1 MLNWQ
6 AAEDID
12 KQRKDAEEQ
21 RDAQAK
27 SERSERAK
35 RNAELVAQQKVA
47 DLTAETHEPCTSQSI
62 LYAWCATSSRI

>member
-1 MLNWQ
+1 MLNCQ

-27 SERSERAK
+27 LERSERAK
-35 RNAELVAQQKVA
+35 RNAELVAQQKVFA
-47 DLTAETHEPCTSQSI
+47 SQLTYMQFSETP
-62 LYAWCATSSRI
+62 